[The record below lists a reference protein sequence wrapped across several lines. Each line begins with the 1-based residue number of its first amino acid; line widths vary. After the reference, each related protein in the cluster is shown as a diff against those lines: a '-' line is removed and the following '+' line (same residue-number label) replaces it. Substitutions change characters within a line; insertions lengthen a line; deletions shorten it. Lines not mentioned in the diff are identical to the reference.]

1 MTVWTGRRVA
11 EVLSV
16 SVPEELLFACIST
29 DTRGLEHGALFVAL
43 GGDRF
48 DGHEF
53 LDQARDRGALA
64 AVVRTG
70 TPPLDG
76 LCLIEVP
83 DTKHALGLL
92 AGARRSQFSGP
103 VVAITGTNGKTSTRE
118 MVAAALRTRWNVHV
132 TRENRNNLVG
142 VPLTLLEAPDNT
154 EALVV
159 EVGSSEVGEVGRLRD
174 VIVPAVAVVT
184 NVSVAHLEGFG
195 TLAAVINE
203 KLSLLDGA
211 DLAIVGGQPESLLK
225 EAQKRSKRAVAVSL
239 GPETEVHP
247 DEVTFDDLGRPTVCF
262 MGEKFLVPAVGRHQ
276 AVNAMFSLAVAREFE
291 LDLHSV
297 SRAFA
302 AVELPTGRCGLLEH
316 RDMLIVDDSYNANPA
331 SVIAALD
338 AVKRMRGERRL
349 ILVLGSMLELG
360 EESKLL
366 HEQVARRAVGCNPD
380 LVIAVGEFQEAFSA
394 YVPALGKRLVY
405 ADDAEEAAARLSAGL
420 EGGELILLKG
430 SRGVHLERVAA
441 LITRE

>member
-16 SVPEELLFACIST
+16 SVPEELLFPCIST
-29 DTRGLEHGALFVAL
+29 DTRGLEQGALFVAL
-43 GGDRF
+43 RGDRF

-53 LDQARDRGALA
+53 LEQARDGGAVA
-64 AVVRTG
+64 AVVRAG

-76 LCLIEVP
+76 ICLIEVP
-83 DTKHALGLL
+83 DTKHALGVL

-159 EVGSSEVGEVGRLRD
+159 EVGASEVGEVGRLRD

-184 NVSVAHLEGFG
+184 NVSVAHLDGFG
-195 TLAAVINE
+195 TLAAAVNE

-211 DLAIVGGQPESLLK
+211 DLAIVGAEPASLLK
-225 EAQKRSKRAVAVSL
+225 EARKRADRAVAVSL

-247 DEVTFDDLGRPTVCF
+247 DKVTFDDLGRPTVCF
-262 MGEKFLVPAVGRHQ
+262 MGQEFLVSAMGRHQ
-276 AVNAMFSLAVAREFE
+276 AVNAMFSLAMVREFE

-297 SRAFA
+297 SQAFA
-302 AVELPTGRCGLLEH
+302 AVELPTGRCELLEH

-338 AVKRMRGERRL
+338 AVKRVRGERRL

-366 HEQVARRAVGCNPD
+366 HEQVARGAVGCNPD
-380 LVIAVGEFQEAFSA
+380 LIIAVGEFQAAFRA
-394 YVPALGKRLVY
+394 YGPALGKRLVY
-405 ADDAEEAAARLSAGL
+405 ANDAEEAAALLSAGL

-430 SRGVHLERVAA
+430 SRGVHLERVAS